1 MRVYIDK
8 GHRNGPEIHRC
19 LTNGCVIVY
28 NQNSDKIVTAMAK
41 TPQELKKYE
50 RQRGYEVSR
59 VLDAS
64 GNIIYDKHTKPY
76 GTYKFQGEI
85 MKNAQRAEDMGLNGW
100 HPGEN
105 VKHDR
110 AVLDKLTSKS
120 LKAEVK
126 RICLRLLSYRR

>member
-1 MRVYIDK
+1 M
-8 GHRNGPEIHRC
+8 
-19 LTNGCVIVY
+19 
-28 NQNSDKIVTAMAK
+28 
-41 TPQELKKYE
+41 
-50 RQRGYEVSR
+50 
-59 VLDAS
+59 LDANGS
-64 GNIIYDKHTKPY
+64 IIYDNQSKPN

-110 AVLDKLTSKS
+110 EVLDKLTSKS